1 MESSSDL
8 IADYCFP
15 LQFIISCLSS
25 DFFPTN
31 AINNATT
38 NKNEENYC
46 PTMYGLLRC
55 FQRLPFG
62 GTKTYPCPMVIRSG
76 FNESHVDNMQQ
87 NISLHNVTTYC
98 DPMTSTLKVHQYC
111 VDASNKNTT
120 TDYDIEVTGVKKAYN
135 IMGLIS
141 RVGMS
146 FSLVSL
152 VIAIFLLSTLRRLHC
167 MRVRI
172 HLNLMI
178 SFLLRT
184 VLWFLHIPAF
194 KTERLNDPDE
204 VVRILA
210 EHQHEGDLHDIQN
223 MYDSICLTKSH
234 ATCRAYTVIMH
245 YITLANYFW
254 ILIEGF
260 YLWILLRANTNLG
273 KKTLICFTLFGWV
286 GPVFPVFFY
295 SYMYYDKGECLG
307 VTSCNLGLYWII
319 LAPQAFCLV
328 ANLVFFVLVIKMV
341 ASKLKYTHS
350 LTSTTN
356 NNRIKWRLAKATLS
370 LLPLLGISYLTTI
383 FLQCTNY
390 KSTFVIALKF
400 FEQSLQSLQG
410 FFVSFIYCF
419 CNSEVQDELAKLKRK
434 WNTKKEI
441 KRVTRTTTKLST
453 SAYDRSMLSTTVQ
466 TNFTLVSKSEHET
479 LPMRNYDDSIN
490 SLKTNEVN
498 NTEERVETS
507 SLLSNSSPKLIDN
520 H

>member
-15 LQFIISCLSS
+15 LRFIITCLSS
-25 DFFPTN
+25 DILPTL
-31 AINNATT
+31 AINNTTT
-38 NKNEENYC
+38 NKNDENYC

-62 GTKTYPCPMVIRSG
+62 GTKTYQCPMVIQSG
-76 FNESHVDNMQQ
+76 FNESHVENMQQ

-98 DPMTSTLKVHQYC
+98 DPMTSKLKVHQYC
-111 VDASNKNTT
+111 VDASNDTK
-120 TDYDIEVTGVKKAYN
+120 DYDIEFVGVENAYI

-152 VIAIFLLSTLRRLHC
+152 LIAIFLLSTLRRLHC
-167 MRVRI
+167 MRVKI

-194 KTERLNDPDE
+194 KTERLNNPDE
-204 VVRILA
+204 IVRIIT
-210 EHQHEGDLHDIQN
+210 EHQYQQDLQDIQSL
-223 MYDSICLTKSH
+223 YDSICLTKSH

-254 ILIEGF
+254 ILVEGF
-260 YLWILLRANTNLG
+260 YLWIFLRANTNLG
-273 KKTLICFTLFGWV
+273 KKTLIGFTLFGWV
-286 GPVFPVFFY
+286 GPVLPVFLY
-295 SYMYYDKGECLG
+295 SYMYYDKGGCLN
-307 VTSCNLGLYWII
+307 VASCNFGLYWII
-319 LAPQAFCLV
+319 LAPQALCLV
-328 ANLVFFVLVIKMV
+328 ANLVFFILVIKMV

-350 LTSTTN
+350 LTSATSI
-356 NNRIKWRLAKATLS
+356 NRIKWRLAKATLS

-390 KSTFVIALKF
+390 KSTFVVVLKF

-410 FFVSFIYCF
+410 FFVSIIYCF

-441 KRVTRTTTKLST
+441 KRVTRATNKLST
-453 SAYDRSMLSTTVQ
+453 SAYDRSMLSNTAQ

-479 LPMRNYDDSIN
+479 LHMKNYDDSITDN
-490 SLKTNEVN
+490 LKTDEAN
-498 NTEERVETS
+498 NTEERVES
-507 SLLSNSSPKLIDN
+507 SPLLSNNSPKLIDN